1 MQALLEFLLPIW
13 LAPEERKEG
22 DGEDGDSPTARI
34 FKKKVLAEY
43 MPEIDIELFNK
54 LANEARDE
62 ANEYT
67 LEKTA
72 DKDKNNLNDV
82 PEGGGE
88 DMGGMI

>member
-1 MQALLEFLLPIW
+1 
-13 LAPEERKEG
+13 
-22 DGEDGDSPTARI
+22 
-34 FKKKVLAEY
+34 
-43 MPEIDIELFNK
+43 LFNK